1 MRTRLIIDTDP
12 GYDDAVALAL
22 VLSHP
27 ELLSVEGCV
36 STAGNQTIAKVTDNL
51 IKLLSYYGR
60 EDIPVCQGASK
71 PLVKSLVT
79 AASVHG
85 ESGLDGAELPS
96 SPKVPVAATVVDF
109 IGQIARRIPAEC
121 EDVTS
126 GLTILTLGPLTNI
139 ARLLMEDP
147 TVAANIDR
155 IVLMGGGLG
164 TGNVTSAAEFNIY
177 ADPEAAQVVFTSKIP
192 LVMVGL
198 DATNSALIFPE
209 EIDRL
214 RSGGKASRMIA
225 NLFDHYT
232 AGATRRGVPGCRLHD
247 PAAAAYLVNPT
258 LFTGVD
264 FFVQIE
270 TEGQLTRG
278 MTIADRRPFSRHVP
292 NAHVMLTVD
301 RGRLAGLL
309 LDSLKALDN
318 MLL

>member
-1 MRTRLIIDTDP
+1 MRTRMVIDTDP
-12 GYDDAVALAL
+12 GYDDAVALAM

-27 ELLSVEGCV
+27 ERLTVEGCV

-51 IKLLSYYGR
+51 IKLLSYFGR

-71 PLVKSLVT
+71 PLVKPLVT
-79 AASVHG
+79 AAAVHG
-85 ESGLDGAELPS
+85 ESGLDGAELPP
-96 SPKVPVAATVVDF
+96 SPKVPVDATVVDF
-109 IGQIARRIPAEC
+109 IGRIARRLPAER
-121 EDVTS
+121 ENLTS

-147 TVAANIDR
+147 KVAANIDR

-198 DATNSALIFPE
+198 DATNTALIFPE

-225 NLFDHYT
+225 NLFDYYT
-232 AGATRRGVPGCRLHD
+232 AGAIRRGVPGCRLHD
-247 PAAAAYLVNPT
+247 PAAAAYLLEPT
-258 LFTGVD
+258 LFAGAD
-264 FFVQIE
+264 HYVQIE

-278 MTIADRRPFSRHVP
+278 MTVADRRPFSRQAP
-292 NAHVMLTVD
+292 NAHVLLTVH
-301 RGRLAGLL
+301 REGLVGLL
-309 LDSLKALDN
+309 LDSLASLDR
-318 MLL
+318 LLL

>member
-1 MRTRLIIDTDP
+1 MRTRVVVDTDP

-27 ELLSVEGCV
+27 ESLYVEGCV
-36 STAGNQTIAKVTDNL
+36 STAGNQTLAKVTDNL
-51 IKLLSYYGR
+51 NKLLTYYGR
-60 EDIPVCQGASK
+60 EDIPVCMGAAK
-71 PLVKSLVT
+71 PLVKPLVT
-79 AASVHG
+79 AAAVHG
-85 ESGLDGAELPS
+85 ESGLDGAQLPPS
-96 SPKVPVAATVVDF
+96 QITPVDCTAVEF
-109 IGQIARRIPAEC
+109 LGRIARRVPQESEELFA
-121 EDVTS
+121 

-147 TVAANIDR
+147 SVVAHIDR

-177 ADPEAAQVVFTSKIP
+177 ADPEAAQVVFASKIP

-198 DATNSALIFPE
+198 DATNSALILPE

-247 PAAAAYLVNPT
+247 PAAAAYLLDPT
-258 LFTGVD
+258 LFTGAD
-264 FFVQIE
+264 YFVQIE

-278 MTIADRRPFSRHVP
+278 MTIADRRPFSRQVP

-301 RGRLAGLL
+301 RKRLVGLL
-309 LDSLKALDN
+309 LDSLQALDN
-318 MLL
+318 RPS